1 MELLLSPRRDLARSM
16 GVDECDVLVSI
27 QKKTNHLGWRVF
39 DTFAQPIPGNSHE
52 LFVSSFLKKG
62 MKFIKD
68 AEKSQY
74 FGSVPGLKDRVW
86 CRMSQW
92 VSWQRVFILSVI
104 MNPVASSIPNIRIHP
119 RDLFNPSRG

>member
-1 MELLLSPRRDLARSM
+1 MLELLPFRRDLAHSM
-16 GVDECDVLVSI
+16 GVDESDVHVSI
-27 QKKTNHLGWRVF
+27 KKKHITWAGEFLIHS
-39 DTFAQPIPGNSHE
+39 TASPGNVND
-52 LFVSSFLKKG
+52 LPVNSFLKKG
-62 MKFIKD
+62 MKYNKD
-68 AEKSQY
+68 GEKSQY

-86 CRMSQW
+86 CPMSQW

>member
-1 MELLLSPRRDLARSM
+1 MLELLPFRRNLAHSM
-16 GVDECDVLVSI
+16 GVDESDVHVSI
-27 QKKTNHLGWRVF
+27 QKKTYHLGWRVF
-39 DTFAQPIPGNSHE
+39 DTFNTKP
-52 LFVSSFLKKG
+52 KKCPQSTCEFFTEE
-62 MKFIKD
+62 MHKYNKD
-68 AEKSQY
+68 GEKSQY

-86 CRMSQW
+86 CPMSQG

>member
-1 MELLLSPRRDLARSM
+1 M
-16 GVDECDVLVSI
+16 GVDECAVLVSI

-39 DTFAQPIPGNSHE
+39 DMFPQPFPGNAHE
-52 LFVSSFLKKG
+52 LPVKPFLKKF
-62 MKFIKD
+62 MKYIKD
-68 AEKSQY
+68 GEKSRY

-86 CRMSQW
+86 CPMSQG